1 MRFVIENHRY
11 LMTMIPVFALV
22 FFAGCGRNYDEDQ
35 ILDPLKL
42 VQKFDA
48 NASNQDPAEFVEIE
62 LNTVLYSTQIQERT
76 SGATVDIRFRA
87 YIVVPKTGEKTMKEK
102 ISNRR
107 NRLIEDVKEVV
118 RQSDMGILSAP
129 NLVLLKSKLVEKLQQ
144 DLGDEVRDVVFAE
157 FSIVST

>member
-11 LMTMIPVFALV
+11 LMTMIPVLTLV
-22 FFAGCGRNYDEDQ
+22 FFAGCGPNYDEDQ

-48 NASNQDPAEFVEIE
+48 NASNQDPAEYVEIE
-62 LNTVLYSTQIQERT
+62 LNPVVYSTQIQERA
-76 SGATVDIRFRA
+76 SGATIDIRFQA
-87 YIVVPKTGEKTMKEK
+87 YIVVPKTGEETMKEK

>member
-1 MRFVIENHRY
+1 ME
-11 LMTMIPVFALV
+11 
-22 FFAGCGRNYDEDQ
+22 
-35 ILDPLKL
+35 
-42 VQKFDA
+42 
-48 NASNQDPAEFVEIE
+48 
-62 LNTVLYSTQIQERT
+62 
-76 SGATVDIRFRA
+76 
-87 YIVVPKTGEKTMKEK
+87 EKTMKEK

-129 NLVLLKSKLVEKLQQ
+129 DLVLLKSKLVEKLQQ

>member
-62 LNTVLYSTQIQERT
+62 LNTVLYSTQIQERA

-118 RQSDMGILSAP
+118 GQSDMGILSAP